1 MDTWNGFRVVSAV
14 EDDTK
19 PEETPADD
27 GSLISSL
34 KTMLAEAYVLYHTI
48 HGFHWNVK
56 GEDFYEYHKL
66 FDEIVDD
73 IYENIDPI
81 AENILKLGGEAPF
94 SMSELIK
101 LSKLKETELPS
112 KSSHELASK
121 FYTMNEEYIEHIKD
135 YFKVANKEDEQGIAN
150 FIAERIDQH
159 QKWSWF
165 LKSSIGGE

>member
-1 MDTWNGFRVVSAV
+1 MDTWNGFRVVGAV
-14 EDDTK
+14 EDDTIDSNSI
-19 PEETPADD
+19 PDD
-27 GSLISSL
+27 SNLVSSL

-73 IYENIDPI
+73 IYEHVDPI

-112 KSSHELASK
+112 KNPHELASK
-121 FYTMNEEYIEHIKD
+121 FYNMNEEYITHIKEC
-135 YFKVANKEDEQGIAN
+135 FKVANKDDEQGVAN

-165 LKSSIGGE
+165 LKASIEG